1 MREQGR
7 RIEFFDRE
15 VTIRDGIHETN
26 LPLLPQGYDGSRA
39 KPIQAKNRQGDQ
51 KMELWSGF
59 FIAQVGASAA
69 LAGLIFVSVSLNLAK
84 ILALSHLPKRAFQA
98 LTVLMEILIVS
109 SLALVPQ
116 PLPWFGGE
124 AILISMPIWITV
136 IVFDAQTLAIAGK
149 EYRSRSLQ
157 RMAISQAAALLF
169 VIGAVATLAFGLA
182 GVYWLAP
189 AIICSYFIALLDA
202 WVLLVEINR

>member
-1 MREQGR
+1 ME
-7 RIEFFDRE
+7 
-15 VTIRDGIHETN
+15 
-26 LPLLPQGYDGSRA
+26 A
-39 KPIQAKNRQGDQ
+39 WGD
-51 KMELWSGF
+51 F

-69 LAGLIFVSVSLNLAK
+69 LAGLIFVAVSLNLTK
-84 ILALSHLPKRAFQA
+84 VLALSHLPTRAFQA
-98 LTVLMEILIVS
+98 LMVLMEILVIS

-124 AILISMPIWITV
+124 TILISLPIWITV
-136 IVFDAQTLAIAGK
+136 IVFDMRTLRIAGK
-149 EYRSRSLQ
+149 EYRRRSIQ

-169 VIGAVATLAFGLA
+169 FIGAVATLAFGLA

-189 AIICSYFIALLDA
+189 AIICSYLIALLDA